1 MTDWTDELRA
11 KVVKEY
17 LDAKP
22 TPETNTEIIEK
33 IASGLEDSTVNG
45 VRAVLIR
52 AKHPETGEGI
62 YVKSSGTPAK
72 EKKNGEGT
80 RVSKAEAIAALKS
93 IISNNQLEVD
103 DAIIDKLT
111 GKAAQ
116 YFTGILTELTQT
128 EAEE

>member
-1 MTDWTDELRA
+1 MTNWTDELRDQ
-11 KVVKEY
+11 VVKEY
-17 LDAKP
+17 LAAKP

-45 VRAVLIR
+45 IRAVLIR
-52 AKHPETGEGI
+52 AKHPDTGEKI
-62 YVKSSGTPAK
+62 YVKSSGTPTK
-72 EKKNGEGT
+72 ETKNGGAA
-80 RVSKAEAIAALKS
+80 RVGKAEAIATLKG

-116 YFTGILTELTQT
+116 YFSGILTELTQT
-128 EAEE
+128 EE